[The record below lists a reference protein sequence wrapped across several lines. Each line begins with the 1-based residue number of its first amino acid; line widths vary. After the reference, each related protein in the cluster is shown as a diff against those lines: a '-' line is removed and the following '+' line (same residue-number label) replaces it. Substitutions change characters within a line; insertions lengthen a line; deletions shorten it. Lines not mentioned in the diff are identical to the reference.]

1 MSFLLYFQLH
11 NMTLAFDLLRDT
23 GFEVSSVNPQG
34 EEITLH
40 LYSDRVLNSRQR
52 EREKKKNTSKVIAT

>member
-1 MSFLLYFQLH
+1 MSLFYFQLH

-34 EEITLH
+34 EEITPSSLTESKI
-40 LYSDRVLNSRQR
+40 LG
-52 EREKKKNTSKVIAT
+52 REKEKNITQVK

>member
-23 GFEVSSVNPQG
+23 GFEVSNVNPQG
-34 EEITLH
+34 EEITL
-40 LYSDRVLNSRQR
+40 LSLKSTILGR
-52 EREKKKNTSKVIAT
+52 ENEKKTQVK

>member
-40 LYSDRVLNSRQR
+40 LYSDRV
-52 EREKKKNTSKVIAT
+52 